1 MEDVKIVALDTTQP
15 IWSEMQRQL
24 TRMAELLE
32 VNKDDLMVMDYDW
45 FPQEYMTSKFR
56 DKIIKSTGLL
66 PNLPHI
72 QKQRLQGKS
81 NVGFGIFVYQNYLNP
96 DIKYILYTVR
106 GGGGWDETFMI
117 VPKGKL
123 YQLKRNAII
132 LNKMASHKL
141 NPPVLE
147 EGLLEDVVQNTV
159 GFLLRAKDIEKY
171 GVKIKRGI
179 ILDGAPG
186 NGKTMLCRYIQKLC
200 SQNSIRWGTV
210 TSADIDQAY
219 ADKELNALFSRWP
232 VTFFDDIDVGY
243 MDRSKGNG
251 KMACSLLT
259 AMDGMYDAGHL
270 VRVFTTNEEVKDLDR
285 AFTRPGRIDKF
296 ITIRKPTPEMIRR
309 LIDTWPQE
317 IIENINVE
325 KAVEKSKD
333 FSFAEVEAI
342 RTFLVGNKILGDGTW
357 DLDGAFDE
365 FSERREEDK
374 SRRGVGFVDKN
385 KGKKKK
391 KKRSS
396 KTGREIVEKGGKQK
410 TPKPSQPSQPCLPGG
425 AQTLNEVI
433 EHLAHE
439 RPDVSEGGPP
449 QQ

>member
-1 MEDVKIVALDTTQP
+1 MDDTKIIAFDTTQP
-15 IWSEMQRQL
+15 IWSEMERQL
-24 TRMAELLE
+24 PRMADMLG
-32 VNKDDLMVMDYDW
+32 VRKDDLKVMDYDW

-56 DKIIKSTGLL
+56 DKVVDVTGVLPGLPFIQKRRLQSSGSTGY
-66 PNLPHI
+66 
-72 QKQRLQGKS
+72 
-81 NVGFGIFVYQNYLNP
+81 GIFLFENYLDP
-96 DIKYILYTVR
+96 TIKYILYTVKS
-106 GGGGWDETFMI
+106 GDGWDVTYLIIPE
-117 VPKGKL
+117 GKL
-123 YQLKRNAII
+123 YQLKRNAVT
-132 LNKMASHKL
+132 LNKLASHKL

-219 ADKELNALFSRWP
+219 ADKELNQLFSRWP

-296 ITIRKPTPEMIRR
+296 ITIKSPTPEMIKR
-309 LIDTWPQE
+309 LLLTWPQE
-317 IIENINVE
+317 IQDNINIDT
-325 KAVEKSKD
+325 AVERSKE

-357 DLDGAFDE
+357 DLDGAFEE
-365 FSERREEDK
+365 FNERREEDNH
-374 SRRGVGFVDKN
+374 RRGVGFGDDKS
-385 KGKKKK
+385 KRKKK
-391 KKRSS
+391 KKRSN
-396 KTGREIVEKGGKQK
+396 KTGRAIVEKGGKQK
-410 TPKPSQPSQPCLPGG
+410 LPKPVASLEDIMSGEGITYPKGG
-425 AQTLNEVI
+425 TPPAQQTN
-433 EHLAHE
+433 
-439 RPDVSEGGPP
+439 P
-449 QQ
+449 